1 MKVILALGNPGDK
14 YAQTRHNA
22 GFLVIDQLAAGQ
34 SAQFSNKPKFFADIA
49 ELNSFTVNSSASA
62 KPPVIIIPR
71 EKILLVKPTTY
82 YNEVGIAARALMDF
96 YKLTLDDL
104 LIIHDDTDLDFG
116 KIRVR
121 KGGRDAGSNGLK
133 SLHAHIG
140 SDFWHIRIGTD
151 NLLRRQ
157 VSTDRFVMMNFNSDE
172 LTILKN
178 WTIPTAQTMIHDF
191 LSDHISAI
199 SVKL

>member
-1 MKVILALGNPGDK
+1 MKVILALGNPGEK
-14 YAQTRHNA
+14 YAYTRHNA
-22 GFLVIDQLAAGQ
+22 GFLVIDQLAAEQGV
-34 SAQFSNKPKFFADIA
+34 QFSNKPKFFADIA
-49 ELNSFTVNSSASA
+49 ELNSFTVNSAAST
-62 KPPVIIIPR
+62 KSHTTIPR
-71 EKILLVKPTTY
+71 GKILLVKPTTY

-96 YKLTLDDL
+96 YKLTLDDV
-104 LIIHDDTDLDFG
+104 LIIHDNTDLDFG

-157 VSTDRFVMMNFNSDE
+157 VSTDRFVMMNFNSNE

>member
-1 MKVILALGNPGDK
+1 MKVILALGNPGEK
-14 YAQTRHNA
+14 YTYTRHNA
-22 GFLVIDQLAAGQ
+22 GFLVVDQLAAKQ
-34 SAQFSNKPKFFADIA
+34 SAHFSNKPKFFADIA
-49 ELNSFTVNSSASA
+49 ELNSFTVDSAASTNSHTI
-62 KPPVIIIPR
+62 VPR

-82 YNEVGIAARALMDF
+82 YNEAGISARAILDF
-96 YKLTLDDL
+96 YKLTLADL

-140 SDFWHIRIGTD
+140 ADFWHIRIGTD

-157 VSTDRFVMMNFNSDE
+157 IGDVDFVLSKFNADE
-172 LTILKN
+172 RTILRD
-178 WTIPTAQTMIHDF
+178 WTIPEAIKLISTF
-191 LSDHISAI
+191 LDGTIEPL

>member
-1 MKVILALGNPGDK
+1 MKVILALGNPGEK
-14 YAQTRHNA
+14 YAYTRHNA
-22 GFLVIDQLAAGQ
+22 GFLVIDQLAAEQGV
-34 SAQFSNKPKFFADIA
+34 QFSNKPKFFADIA
-49 ELNSFTVNSSASA
+49 ELNSFTVNSAAST
-62 KPPVIIIPR
+62 KSHTTIPR
-71 EKILLVKPTTY
+71 GKILLVKPTTY

-96 YKLTLDDL
+96 YKLTLDDV

-178 WTIPTAQTMIHDF
+178 WAIPTARTMIHDF

>member
-1 MKVILALGNPGDK
+1 MKVILALGNPGEK
-14 YAQTRHNA
+14 YVHTRHNA
-22 GFLVIDQLAAGQ
+22 GFLVIDHLAAGQ
-34 SAQFSNKPKFFADIA
+34 SAHFSNKPKFFADIA
-49 ELNSFTVNSSASA
+49 ELNMSG
-62 KPPVIIIPR
+62 

-82 YNEVGIAARALMDF
+82 YNEVGISARAILDF
-96 YKLTLDDL
+96 YKSTLDDL
-104 LIIHDDTDLDFG
+104 LIIHDDTALDFG

-157 VSTDRFVMMNFNSDE
+157 IGDVDFVLSKFNADE
-172 LTILKN
+172 QKILRD
-178 WTIPTAQTMIHDF
+178 WTIPESIKLISTF
-191 LSDHISAI
+191 LDDTIEPLSI
-199 SVKL
+199 KL

>member
-1 MKVILALGNPGDK
+1 MKVILALGNPGEK
-14 YAQTRHNA
+14 YAHTRHNA
-22 GFLVIDQLAAGQ
+22 GFLVVDQLAAEQG
-34 SAQFSNKPKFFADIA
+34 AQFSNKPKLFADIA

-62 KPPVIIIPR
+62 KPPVIIPR

-104 LIIHDDTDLDFG
+104 LIIHDDTALDFG

-178 WTIPTAQTMIHDF
+178 WAIPTARTMIHDF

>member
-1 MKVILALGNPGDK
+1 MKVILALGNPGEK
-14 YAQTRHNA
+14 YVHTRHNA

-34 SAQFSNKPKFFADIA
+34 SAQFSNKPKFSADIA
-49 ELNSFTVNSSASA
+49 ELNMSG
-62 KPPVIIIPR
+62 

-82 YNEVGIAARALMDF
+82 YNEVGIAARAILDF

-104 LIIHDDTDLDFG
+104 LIIHDDTALDFG

-157 VSTDRFVMMNFNSDE
+157 IGDVDFVLSKFNADE
-172 LTILKN
+172 QKSLRD
-178 WTIPTAQTMIHDF
+178 WTIPESIKLIGTF
-191 LSDHISAI
+191 LDDTIEPL

>member
-1 MKVILALGNPGDK
+1 MKVILALGNPGEK
-14 YAQTRHNA
+14 YAYTRHNA
-22 GFLVIDQLAAGQ
+22 GFLVIDQLATGQ
-34 SAQFSNKPKFFADIA
+34 SAHFSNKLKFFADIA
-49 ELNSFTVNSSASA
+49 ELNMSG
-62 KPPVIIIPR
+62 

-82 YNEVGIAARALMDF
+82 YNEVGIAARAILDF
-96 YKLTLDDL
+96 YKLALDDL

-157 VSTDRFVMMNFNSDE
+157 IGDVDFVLSKFNADE
-172 LTILKN
+172 QKILRD
-178 WTIPTAQTMIHDF
+178 WTIPESIKLIGTF
-191 LSDHISAI
+191 LDDTIEPLSI
-199 SVKL
+199 KL

>member
-1 MKVILALGNPGDK
+1 MKVILALGNPGEK
-14 YAQTRHNA
+14 YVHTRHNA

-49 ELNSFTVNSSASA
+49 ELNSVKLASTADAKSSTAS
-62 KPPVIIIPR
+62 PQ
-71 EKILLVKPTTY
+71 EKVLLAKPTTY
-82 YNEVGIAARALMDF
+82 YNEVGVAARALMDF
-96 YKLTLDDL
+96 YKLTLDDV
-104 LIIHDDTDLDFG
+104 LIIHDDTALDFG

-140 SDFWHIRIGTD
+140 ADFWHIRIGTD

-157 VSTDRFVMMNFNSDE
+157 IGDVDFVLSKFNTDERKLLRD
-172 LTILKN
+172 
-178 WTIPTAQTMIHDF
+178 WTIPESIKLIGTF
-191 LSDHISAI
+191 LDGTIEPL

>member
-14 YAQTRHNA
+14 YTYTRHNA
-22 GFLVIDQLAAGQ
+22 GFLVVDQLAAEQ

-49 ELNSFTVNSSASA
+49 ELNSFTVDSAASA
-62 KPPVIIIPR
+62 KSHSTVPR

-82 YNEVGIAARALMDF
+82 YNEVGISARAILDF
-96 YKLTLDDL
+96 YKLTLADL

-178 WTIPTAQTMIHDF
+178 WAIPTAQTMIHDF

>member
-1 MKVILALGNPGDK
+1 MKVILALGNPGEK
-14 YAQTRHNA
+14 YVHTRHNA
-22 GFLVIDQLAAGQ
+22 GFLVIDQLAAEQG
-34 SAQFSNKPKFFADIA
+34 AQFSNKPKFFADIA
-49 ELNSFTVNSSASA
+49 EFNMSG
-62 KPPVIIIPR
+62 

-82 YNEVGIAARALMDF
+82 YNEVGISARAVLDF

-104 LIIHDDTDLDFG
+104 LIIHDDTALDFG

-157 VSTDRFVMMNFNSDE
+157 IGDVDFVLSKFNADE
-172 LTILKN
+172 QKILRD
-178 WTIPTAQTMIHDF
+178 WTIPEAIKLIGTF
-191 LSDHISAI
+191 LDDTIEPL

>member
-14 YAQTRHNA
+14 YTYTRHNA
-22 GFLVIDQLAAGQ
+22 GFLVVDQLAAGQ

-49 ELNSFTVNSSASA
+49 ELNSVKLASTADAKSSTAS
-62 KPPVIIIPR
+62 PQ
-71 EKILLVKPTTY
+71 EKVLLVKPTTY
-82 YNEVGIAARALMDF
+82 YNEVGVAARALMDF

-133 SLHAHIG
+133 SLHTHIG
-140 SDFWHIRIGTD
+140 ADFWHIRIGTD

-178 WTIPTAQTMIHDF
+178 WAIPTVRTMIHDF
-191 LSDHISAI
+191 LSDQISAI

>member
-1 MKVILALGNPGDK
+1 MKVILALGNPGEK
-14 YAQTRHNA
+14 YVHTRHNA

-34 SAQFSNKPKFFADIA
+34 SVHFSNKPKFFADIA
-49 ELNSFTVNSSASA
+49 ELNSFTVDSAAST
-62 KPPVIIIPR
+62 KPPVAIPR

-104 LIIHDDTDLDFG
+104 LIIHDDTALDFG

-140 SDFWHIRIGTD
+140 SDCWHIRIGTD

-157 VSTDRFVMMNFNSDE
+157 IGDVDFVLSKFNADE
-172 LTILKN
+172 QKILRD
-178 WTIPTAQTMIHDF
+178 WTIPESIKLIDTF
-191 LSDHISAI
+191 LDDTIEPLSI
-199 SVKL
+199 KL

>member
-1 MKVILALGNPGDK
+1 MKVILALGNPGEK
-14 YAQTRHNA
+14 YTYTRHNA
-22 GFLVIDQLAAGQ
+22 GFLVIDQLAAEQGV
-34 SAQFSNKPKFFADIA
+34 QFSNKPKFSANIA
-49 ELNSFTVNSSASA
+49 ELNMSG
-62 KPPVIIIPR
+62 

-96 YKLTLDDL
+96 YKLTLDDV

-140 SDFWHIRIGTD
+140 ADFWHIRIGTD

-178 WTIPTAQTMIHDF
+178 WAIPTAQTMIHDF

>member
-1 MKVILALGNPGDK
+1 MKVILALGNPGEK
-14 YAQTRHNA
+14 YVHTRHNA
-22 GFLVIDQLAAGQ
+22 GFLVIDHLAAGQ
-34 SAQFSNKPKFFADIA
+34 SAHFSNKPKFFADIA
-49 ELNSFTVNSSASA
+49 ELNMSG
-62 KPPVIIIPR
+62 

-82 YNEVGIAARALMDF
+82 YNEVGISARAILDF
-96 YKLTLDDL
+96 YKSTLDDL
-104 LIIHDDTDLDFG
+104 LIIHDDTALDFG

-157 VSTDRFVMMNFNSDE
+157 IGDVDFVLSKFNADE
-172 LTILKN
+172 QKILRD
-178 WTIPTAQTMIHDF
+178 WTIPESIKLIGTF
-191 LSDHISAI
+191 LDDTIKPL

>member
-14 YAQTRHNA
+14 YTYTRHNA
-22 GFLVIDQLAAGQ
+22 GFLVIDQFAAEQ
-34 SAQFSNKPKFFADIA
+34 NAHFSNKPKFFADIA
-49 ELNSFTVNSSASA
+49 ELNNVKPVSTANTKSRTVN
-62 KPPVIIIPR
+62 PR
-71 EKILLVKPTTY
+71 EKVLLVKPTTY
-82 YNEVGIAARALMDF
+82 YNEVGIAARAILDF
-96 YKLTLDDL
+96 YKLTLDNVL
-104 LIIHDDTDLDFG
+104 VIHDDTALDFG

-133 SLHAHIG
+133 SLHTHIG

-178 WTIPTAQTMIHDF
+178 WAIPTVQTMIHDF
-191 LSDHISAI
+191 LSDQISAI

>member
-1 MKVILALGNPGDK
+1 MKVILGLGNPGEK
-14 YAQTRHNA
+14 YVHTRHNA
-22 GFLVIDQLAAGQ
+22 GFLVIDHLAAGQ
-34 SAQFSNKPKFFADIA
+34 SAQFSNKPKFSADIA
-49 ELNSFTVNSSASA
+49 ELRNFTIDSATSA
-62 KPPVIIIPR
+62 KSPVTIPR

-82 YNEVGIAARALMDF
+82 YNDVGISARAILDF
-96 YKLTLDDL
+96 YKLALDDL

-133 SLHAHIG
+133 SLHTHIG
-140 SDFWHIRIGTD
+140 ADFWHIRIGTD

-191 LSDHISAI
+191 LSDQISAI

>member
-1 MKVILALGNPGDK
+1 MKVILALGNPGEK
-14 YAQTRHNA
+14 YVHTRHNA
-22 GFLVIDQLAAGQ
+22 GFLVIDHLAAGQ
-34 SAQFSNKPKFFADIA
+34 SAHFSNKPKFSANIA
-49 ELNSFTVNSSASA
+49 ELNMSG
-62 KPPVIIIPR
+62 

-82 YNEVGIAARALMDF
+82 YNEVGITARAILDF

-104 LIIHDDTDLDFG
+104 LIIHDDTALDFG

-140 SDFWHIRIGTD
+140 ADFWHIRIGTD

-157 VSTDRFVMMNFNSDE
+157 IGDVDFVLSKFNADE
-172 LTILKN
+172 QKILRD
-178 WTIPTAQTMIHDF
+178 WTIPEAIKLISTF
-191 LSDHISAI
+191 LDDTIEPL

>member
-14 YAQTRHNA
+14 YTYTRHNA
-22 GFLVIDQLAAGQ
+22 GFLVIDQFAAEQ
-34 SAQFSNKPKFFADIA
+34 NAHFSNKPKFFADIA
-49 ELNSFTVNSSASA
+49 ELNNVKPVSTANTKSRTVN
-62 KPPVIIIPR
+62 PR
-71 EKILLVKPTTY
+71 EKVLLVKPTTY
-82 YNEVGIAARALMDF
+82 YNEVGIAARAILDF
-96 YKLTLDDL
+96 YKLALDDL

-140 SDFWHIRIGTD
+140 ADFWHIRIGTD

>member
-1 MKVILALGNPGDK
+1 MKVILALGNPGEK
-14 YAQTRHNA
+14 YVHTRHNA
-22 GFLVIDQLAAGQ
+22 GFLVINQLAVEQGV
-34 SAQFSNKPKFFADIA
+34 QFSNKPKFFADIA
-49 ELNSFTVNSSASA
+49 ELNSFTVDSAASA
-62 KPPVIIIPR
+62 KLPVTIPR

-82 YNEVGIAARALMDF
+82 YNEVGIAARAILDF

-104 LIIHDDTDLDFG
+104 LVIHDDTDLDFG
-116 KIRVR
+116 KIRIR

-140 SDFWHIRIGTD
+140 ADFWHIRIGTD

-178 WTIPTAQTMIHDF
+178 WAIPTARTMIHDF

-199 SVKL
+199 SIKL

>member
-1 MKVILALGNPGDK
+1 MKVILALGNPGEK
-14 YAQTRHNA
+14 YVHTRHNA
-22 GFLVIDQLAAGQ
+22 GFLVIDQLAAEQG
-34 SAQFSNKPKFFADIA
+34 AQFSNKPKFFADIA
-49 ELNSFTVNSSASA
+49 ELNSFTVNSAANA
-62 KPPVIIIPR
+62 KPPVTIPR

-104 LIIHDDTDLDFG
+104 LIIHDDTALDFG

-178 WTIPTAQTMIHDF
+178 WAIPTARTMIHDF

>member
-1 MKVILALGNPGDK
+1 MTLQLVVAHGPVGLEDEIGIVGPPHMARRDAL
-14 YAQTRHNA
+14 
-22 GFLVIDQLAAGQ
+22 
-34 SAQFSNKPKFFADIA
+34 
-49 ELNSFTVNSSASA
+49 E
-62 KPPVIIIPR
+62 
-71 EKILLVKPTTY
+71 
-82 YNEVGIAARALMDF
+82 
-96 YKLTLDDL
+96 
-104 LIIHDDTDLDFG
+104 
-116 KIRVR
+116 IRVR

-178 WTIPTAQTMIHDF
+178 WAIPTAQTMIHDF

-199 SVKL
+199 SIKL

>member
-1 MKVILALGNPGDK
+1 MKVILALGNPGEK
-14 YAQTRHNA
+14 YAYTRHNA
-22 GFLVIDQLAAGQ
+22 GFLAIDQLTAEQNAH
-34 SAQFSNKPKFFADIA
+34 FSNKPKFFADIA
-49 ELNSFTVNSSASA
+49 ELNMSG
-62 KPPVIIIPR
+62 

-82 YNEVGIAARALMDF
+82 YNEVGIAARAILDF

-133 SLHAHIG
+133 SLHTHIG
-140 SDFWHIRIGTD
+140 TDFWHIRIGTD

-172 LTILKN
+172 LAILKN
-178 WTIPTAQTMIHDF
+178 WAIPTAQTMIRDF
-191 LSDHISAI
+191 LSDQISAI

>member
-1 MKVILALGNPGDK
+1 MKVILALGNPGEK
-14 YAQTRHNA
+14 YAHTRHNA

-34 SAQFSNKPKFFADIA
+34 SAQFSNKPKFSANIA
-49 ELNSFTVNSSASA
+49 ELNMSG
-62 KPPVIIIPR
+62 

-82 YNEVGIAARALMDF
+82 YNDIGISARAILDF
-96 YKLTLDDL
+96 YKLALDDL
-104 LIIHDDTDLDFG
+104 LIIHDDTALDFG
-116 KIRVR
+116 KIRIR

-140 SDFWHIRIGTD
+140 SDFWHIRIGTN

-157 VSTDRFVMMNFNSDE
+157 IGDVDFVLSKFNADE
-172 LTILKN
+172 QKILRD
-178 WTIPTAQTMIHDF
+178 WTIPESIKLIGTF
-191 LSDHISAI
+191 LDDTIEPL

>member
-1 MKVILALGNPGDK
+1 MKVILALGNPGEK
-14 YAQTRHNA
+14 YVHTRHNA
-22 GFLVIDQLAAGQ
+22 GFLVIDQLAAEQG
-34 SAQFSNKPKFFADIA
+34 AQFSNKPKFFADIA
-49 ELNSFTVNSSASA
+49 ELNMSG
-62 KPPVIIIPR
+62 

-82 YNEVGIAARALMDF
+82 YNEVGISARAILDF
-96 YKLTLDDL
+96 YKSTLDDL
-104 LIIHDDTDLDFG
+104 LIIHDDTALDFG

-157 VSTDRFVMMNFNSDE
+157 IGDVDFVLSKFNADE
-172 LTILKN
+172 QKILRD
-178 WTIPTAQTMIHDF
+178 WTIPESIKLIGTF
-191 LSDHISAI
+191 LDDTIEPI

>member
-1 MKVILALGNPGDK
+1 MKVILALGNPGEK
-14 YAQTRHNA
+14 YVHTRHNA

-34 SAQFSNKPKFFADIA
+34 GVQFSNKPKFFSDIA
-49 ELNSFTVNSSASA
+49 ELNMSG
-62 KPPVIIIPR
+62 

-82 YNEVGIAARALMDF
+82 YNEVGISARAILDF

-104 LIIHDDTDLDFG
+104 LIIHDDTALDFG

-133 SLHAHIG
+133 SLHTHIG
-140 SDFWHIRIGTD
+140 ADFWHIRIGTD

-157 VSTDRFVMMNFNSDE
+157 IGDVDFVLSKFNTDERK
-172 LTILKN
+172 ILRD
-178 WTIPTAQTMIHDF
+178 WTIPEAIKLIGTF
-191 LSDHISAI
+191 LDGTIEPL

>member
-14 YAQTRHNA
+14 YTNTRHNA
-22 GFLVIDQLAAGQ
+22 GFLTIDKFAAKLNVN
-34 SAQFSNKPKFFADIA
+34 FINKPKFAADIA
-49 ELNSFTVNSSASA
+49 ELNISG
-62 KPPVIIIPR
+62 
-71 EKILLVKPTTY
+71 EKILLVKPTIY
-82 YNEVGIAARALMDF
+82 YNEVGISARAIMDF

-133 SLHAHIG
+133 SLHTHIG
-140 SDFWHIRIGTD
+140 ADFWHIRIGTD

-157 VSTDRFVMMNFNSDE
+157 IGDVDFVLSKFNADE
-172 LTILKN
+172 QKILRD
-178 WTIPTAQTMIHDF
+178 WTIPESIKLIGTF
-191 LSDHISAI
+191 LDDTIEPL

>member
-1 MKVILALGNPGDK
+1 MKVILALGNPGEK
-14 YAQTRHNA
+14 YAYTRHNA
-22 GFLVIDQLAAGQ
+22 GFLIIDHLAAGQ
-34 SAQFSNKPKFFADIA
+34 SAHFSNKPKFFADIA
-49 ELNSFTVNSSASA
+49 ELNSFTVDSAAST
-62 KPPVIIIPR
+62 KSHTTIPQG
-71 EKILLVKPTTY
+71 KILLVKPTTY
-82 YNEVGIAARALMDF
+82 YNEVGIAARAIMDF

>member
-1 MKVILALGNPGDK
+1 MKVILALGNPGEK
-14 YAQTRHNA
+14 YVHTRHNA

-34 SAQFSNKPKFFADIA
+34 SAQFSNKPKFSADIA
-49 ELNSFTVNSSASA
+49 ELNMSG
-62 KPPVIIIPR
+62 
-71 EKILLVKPTTY
+71 EKILLVKPTTH
-82 YNEVGIAARALMDF
+82 YNDVGISARAILDF

-104 LIIHDDTDLDFG
+104 LIIHDDTALDFG

>member
-1 MKVILALGNPGDK
+1 MKVILALGNPGEK
-14 YAQTRHNA
+14 YVHTRHNA
-22 GFLVIDQLAAGQ
+22 GFLVIDQLATEQG
-34 SAQFSNKPKFFADIA
+34 AQFSNKPKFFADIA
-49 ELNSFTVNSSASA
+49 ELNSFTVDSAASTNSHTI
-62 KPPVIIIPR
+62 VPR

-104 LIIHDDTDLDFG
+104 LIIHDDTALDFG
-116 KIRVR
+116 KIRIR

-157 VSTDRFVMMNFNSDE
+157 IGDVDFVLSKFNADE
-172 LTILKN
+172 RIILRN
-178 WTIPTAQTMIHDF
+178 WTIPESIKLIGTF
-191 LSDHISAI
+191 LDNTIEPLSI
-199 SVKL
+199 KL

>member
-1 MKVILALGNPGDK
+1 MKVILALGNPGEK
-14 YAQTRHNA
+14 YTYTRHNA
-22 GFLVIDQLAAGQ
+22 GFLVVDQLAAKQ
-34 SAQFSNKPKFFADIA
+34 SAHFSNKPKFFADIA
-49 ELNSFTVNSSASA
+49 ELNSFTVDSAASTNSHTI
-62 KPPVIIIPR
+62 VPR

-82 YNEVGIAARALMDF
+82 YNEVGISARAILDF
-96 YKLTLDDL
+96 YKLTLADL

-133 SLHAHIG
+133 SLHTHIG
-140 SDFWHIRIGTD
+140 ADFWHIRIGTD

-178 WTIPTAQTMIHDF
+178 WAIPTARTMIHDF

>member
-14 YAQTRHNA
+14 YTNTRHNA
-22 GFLVIDQLAAGQ
+22 GFLTIDKFAAELNVN
-34 SAQFSNKPKFFADIA
+34 FINKPKFSADIA
-49 ELNSFTVNSSASA
+49 ELNISG
-62 KPPVIIIPR
+62 
-71 EKILLVKPTTY
+71 EKILLVKPNTY
-82 YNEVGIAARALMDF
+82 YNEVGIAARAIMDF

-157 VSTDRFVMMNFNSDE
+157 IGDVDFVLSKFNTDERK
-172 LTILKN
+172 ILRD
-178 WTIPTAQTMIHDF
+178 WTIPEAIKLIGTF
-191 LSDHISAI
+191 LDGTIEPL

>member
-14 YAQTRHNA
+14 YTNTRHNA
-22 GFLVIDQLAAGQ
+22 GFLTIDKFASEQEKT
-34 SAQFSNKPKFFADIA
+34 FSNKPKFFADIA
-49 ELNSFTVNSSASA
+49 ELNISG
-62 KPPVIIIPR
+62 
-71 EKILLVKPTTY
+71 EKILLVKPNTY
-82 YNEVGIAARALMDF
+82 YNEVGIAARAILDF

-104 LIIHDDTDLDFG
+104 LIIHDDTALDFG

-133 SLHAHIG
+133 SLYAHIG

-151 NLLRRQ
+151 SLLRKQ
-157 VSTDRFVMMNFNSDE
+157 IGSVDFVLSKFNSDE
-172 LTILKN
+172 QKILQSWIFPESIKLINKFLDGTIE
-178 WTIPTAQTMIHDF
+178 PF
-191 LSDHISAI
+191 